1 MKLAGFHENFID
13 ELRLGLFLLVSEC
26 CRWQLMVKGPLGPY
40 MANGPRDRRLEAGQ
54 SIQLTC
60 RVVGNPWPHVRWF
73 KDQDQIIPDG
83 RDTSTV

>member
-1 MKLAGFHENFID
+1 
-13 ELRLGLFLLVSEC
+13 
-26 CRWQLMVKGPLGPY
+26 MVKGPLGPY